1 MQHRRFEVS
10 QIHCQSCQQTINGAL
25 ANVDGVHR
33 VDPDITSNVVTVA
46 FDPDVIGEDEI
57 SDRLTEVGFPVQ
69 RVSGGDPDT
78 EGGADRDLMTVLR
91 EGGSIEIRPDH
102 PPDAHDQGTL
112 RGRADS
118 HRDRDGAEGGGE
130 DAHRGVAS
138 RYGLLV
144 AAVLA
149 IAVAGYASYVLYPRF
164 DLPAAQGAGLL
175 GLAAAAGIAS
185 FFSPCS
191 FPLLLGLLGR
201 QAARQARDDK
211 GQDARPAV
219 FGGAL
224 ALGAAVFMILA
235 GVVIGL
241 GGQALFAGVTFT
253 SVAGI
258 TIRAIVGTLLV
269 FLGLMQT
276 GRLPF
281 SMDAVEKIAR
291 PLSRRSAKLRRE
303 RPVVGFGVFGFSY
316 VLAGFG

>member
-1 MQHRRFEVS
+1 MQHCRFEVS
-10 QIHCQSCQQTINGAL
+10 QIHCQSCQQTIDGAL
-25 ANVDGVHR
+25 AGVDGVHR
-33 VDPDITSNVVTVA
+33 VDPDITSNIVTVA

-69 RVSGGDPDT
+69 RVSGGDP
-78 EGGADRDLMTVLR
+78 EGDADRDPMAVLWD
-91 EGGSIEIRPDH
+91 GGTIEIRPDH
-102 PPDAHDQGTL
+102 PPDAHDQGPSA
-112 RGRADS
+112 GRADS
-118 HRDRDGAEGGGE
+118 HRDPDGAEGGGE
-130 DAHRGVAS
+130 DVHRGLAS

-149 IAVAGYASYVLYPRF
+149 IAVAGYAGYVLYPRF

-201 QAARQARDDK
+201 QAARRARDDK
-211 GQDARPAV
+211 GQAARPAV

-224 ALGAAVFMILA
+224 ALGAAVFMVLA

-281 SMDAVEKIAR
+281 SMHAVEKTAR